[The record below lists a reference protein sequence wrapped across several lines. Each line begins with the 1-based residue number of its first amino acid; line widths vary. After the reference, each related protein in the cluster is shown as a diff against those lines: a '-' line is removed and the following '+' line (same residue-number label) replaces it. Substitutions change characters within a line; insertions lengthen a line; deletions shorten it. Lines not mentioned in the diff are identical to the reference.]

1 MDIKPFPIDA
11 LGELKPVVMAISRL
25 ANSHPITAAFTT
37 LGMVNLAM
45 QPLFTMKSLGKSPHA
60 TSLAL
65 LASVKSGGG
74 KSSTLGLFTD
84 YEKSAYKRYLDEYYP
99 EYIDEKKSY
108 ERKKRQHEKQLEKAY
123 AKFDRNDV
131 GQQNDL
137 SVLENSE
144 PVAPKDPHLFLG
156 DITIEGFLEELQDY
170 DYLGIIT
177 SEGGIFSGGWM
188 MKKEQAT
195 ASIAHLCNLW
205 SMQDTTIKR
214 KGVGRI
220 VLRNKRVTILLML
233 QDYLADRFLQ
243 PDFYRQGLTPRFM
256 VAEPPEFNLNEW
268 CHDMPKSEEEAT
280 ITVDRFMNWLHRKYA
295 SCRDDGLTV
304 GTLLADQNSKDLLFL
319 YSTECKLKAKDEW
332 KAVEQTAHR
341 AAEQCARLAV
351 TLQFYAD
358 CWEGEDLLY
367 RGEYIEDAKEIINWN
382 VNEQKRLLFANSKS
396 QHEKDDIELLKY
408 IEEKFIDL
416 RFAPRDIYHN
426 KWGDAKRVKSSLTRL
441 VNDGYLQ
448 ENKPIGTET
457 EPRYVFI
464 TEAHRQADNADKIAF

>member
-1 MDIKPFPIDA
+1 MDIKPFPLDA

-65 LASVKSGGG
+65 LASVESGGG
-74 KSSTLGLFTD
+74 KSSTLELFTK
-84 YEKSAYKRYLDEYYP
+84 YEKGAYVRYIDKFYS

-108 ERKKRQHEKQLEKAY
+108 DRKKRQYEKQLEKAY

-144 PVAPKDPHLFLG
+144 PIAPKDPHLYLD
-156 DITIEGFLEELQDY
+156 DITIQGFLEELQDY

-177 SEGGIFSGGWM
+177 DEGGVFSGGWM
-188 MKKEQAT
+188 MQKEQAT

-205 SMQDTTIKR
+205 SMNDTTIKR

-220 VLRNKRVTILLML
+220 VLRNKRVTILIML
-233 QDYLADRFLQ
+233 QDYLVSRFFQ
-243 PDFYRQGLTPRFM
+243 PDFYKQGLTPRFI
-256 VAEPPEFNLNEW
+256 VAEPPEFNLSDW
-268 CHDMPKSEEEAT
+268 RHDMPQSKEEAT
-280 ITVDRFMNWLHRKYA
+280 IIVDRFMNWLYRKYA
-295 SCRDDGLTV
+295 SCRDVGMSV
-304 GTLLADQNSKDLLFL
+304 GTLLPEENAEKLLLL
-319 YSTECKLKAKDEW
+319 YSAQCKMKAKDEW
-332 KAVEQTAHR
+332 QAVKQTAHR

-358 CWEGEDLLY
+358 CWEGENLLY

-396 QHEKDDIELLKY
+396 QQEKDDIELLEY

-416 RFAPRDIYHN
+416 RFEARNIYHN
-426 KWGDAKRVKSSLTRL
+426 KWGDSKRVKSSLARL
-441 VNDGYLQ
+441 VNDGCLQ
-448 ENKPIGTET
+448 ELRPIGKERD
-457 EPRYVFI
+457 PRYLFI
-464 TEAHRQADNADKIAF
+464 KKAHRQAVNTDKIAF